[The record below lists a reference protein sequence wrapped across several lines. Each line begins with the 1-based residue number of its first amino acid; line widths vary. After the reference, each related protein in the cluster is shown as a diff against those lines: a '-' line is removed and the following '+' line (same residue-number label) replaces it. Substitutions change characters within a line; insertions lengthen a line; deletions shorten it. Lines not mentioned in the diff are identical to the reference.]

1 MSDGPLY
8 LEALHIYPLHTYMC
22 LRAHTG
28 AHASTRVHLTKRE
41 VRDAKLKHVHAGLG
55 MKYQPSIV
63 QDCLSS
69 STASSSVRT
78 SRQLG
83 TGITLPGSYFL
94 LRGQVWVLREDLHH
108 PHPLC
113 WTGLHPVVCHMWSY
127 VDGVLQV
134 LIIFFVILELE
145 RSASGFLPCQV
156 LLMMHCRSG
165 SSSLSS
171 WSWKGLLPAVG
182 HVEDL
187 LMM

>member
-1 MSDGPLY
+1 MGPYILGSS
-8 LEALHIYPLHTYMC
+8 TYIPITYVHAC
-22 LRAHTG
+22 KGPHWRACIDEGT
-28 AHASTRVHLTKRE
+28 SEKRE
-41 VRDAKLKHVHAGLG
+41 VRDARLKRVHAGLG
-55 MKYQPSIV
+55 LKYQPSIM

-69 STASSSVRT
+69 STASSSVWT
-78 SRQLG
+78 SRHLG
-83 TGITLPGSYFL
+83 TGITFPGSYFL
-94 LRGQVWVLREDLHH
+94 LRGQVRVLREDLHH

-113 WTGLHPVVCHMWSY
+113 WTGLRPGVWHMWSY

-145 RSASGFLPCQV
+145 RSASGFLPCQN
-156 LLMMHCRSG
+156 LLMMRCRSG

-171 WSWKGLLPAVG
+171 WSWKGLLPASG